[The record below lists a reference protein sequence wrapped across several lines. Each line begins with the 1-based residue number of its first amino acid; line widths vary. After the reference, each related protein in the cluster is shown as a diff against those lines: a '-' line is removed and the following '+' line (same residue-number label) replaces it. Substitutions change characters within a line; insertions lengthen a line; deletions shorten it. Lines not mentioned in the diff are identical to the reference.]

1 MAREKDPHT
10 GRDHAERTALMR
22 RRNAASPR
30 SGATRMRTSP
40 TTISTSG
47 TGAPGG
53 TSSFCLFR
61 KALRQPN
68 SCGGEIPRRRASAET
83 LMPGSSAAVTACAL
97 YFRPTAPLAD
107 RRTVQPLNERLDQ
120 LQATSRRHRRRTGRR
135 HGTSAIR
142 ATPEAYPRP
151 DMPLTHGVLFP
162 LTDLELAA
170 ELPSRHIHSP
180 VPWSRSYLRV
190 HGTGSRPSG
199 ESRGYAALIASTSA
213 FQCHRSSSCTR
224 ETVMFGGRASTSAI
238 HAWGW

>member
-107 RRTVQPLNERLDQ
+107 RRTVQPLNERPDQ

-151 DMPLTHGVLFP
+151 DMPLTHGGLFP
-162 LTDLELAA
+162 LTLAG
-170 ELPSRHIHSP
+170 RHLQDVRREPGRLHRRHAACHPRRSP
-180 VPWSRSYLRV
+180 AKPHR
-190 HGTGSRPSG
+190 RPD
-199 ESRGYAALIASTSA
+199 ALALQPAVKPRRI
-213 FQCHRSSSCTR
+213 
-224 ETVMFGGRASTSAI
+224 G
-238 HAWGW
+238 